1 MSDSSPRQA
10 LAIPA
15 YGRLEETSPYRLYYL
30 AAAAESSGQLLLGE
44 GPQGVAIWLRQGT
57 PNAVHCEALRLET
70 FLIESGSLRRA
81 QLDAAAPFIQ
91 RSGGDVLTGLFAAGA
106 LNPSETFPLIQQHA
120 LTVIWR
126 GLSLEQGPF
135 TFDGSVAPPSSAF
148 PLGNRWQILSN
159 AVRKLD
165 RPAVTRRLAEH
176 AAQAPLVDGSV
187 SELGLTAVET
197 RALALMDGSHALDAL
212 VEHLGVDADV
222 LRRLALLLQEID
234 RLRWIAPSGKQPLPA
249 VARRLTPQ
257 PIAVAPVAAAPAP
270 AVRAAPPA
278 PAATAP
284 AAPTPTTTAKPAA
297 APTANTT
304 TIAKPSPARPPSAA
318 PQPQQPPLTVAQLQ
332 LFAETLKKNDLFS
345 RLGVLRSKGTPPE
358 LKTSFLKLAKQYHPD
373 TVAQDAPP
381 ESRLARAEIL
391 AYLNEAYQTL
401 SDDKRRVEYLAE
413 LEAKETVGDVDVEA
427 ILASEEQF
435 VRGTHFFKARKYA
448 EALELFDG
456 CIRINDREGEF
467 YAWRAYTR
475 FLTSSDKRSAYAE
488 VRGDLTRALE
498 LNRRCSAAYVFD
510 GHMAK
515 LLEEHAVAQ
524 AAYRKALEVE
534 PGNLEAQRELR
545 LYESR
550 SRK

>member
-1 MSDSSPRQA
+1 MSDSPSRTGLA
-10 LAIPA
+10 LPA
-15 YGRLEETSPYRLYYL
+15 YGRLEETSPFRLYYL
-30 AAAAESSGQLLLGE
+30 AAAAESSGLLSLGE
-44 GPQGVAIWLRQGT
+44 GPHAVSIWLKQGT
-57 PNAVHCEALRLET
+57 PNAVHCDALRLEA

-120 LTVIWR
+120 LAVIWR
-126 GLSLEQGPF
+126 GLALEQGPF
-135 TFDGSVAPPSSAF
+135 AFDGSAAAPSSAF

-165 RPAVTRRLAEH
+165 RSAVTRRLAER

-234 RLRWIAPSGKQPLPA
+234 RLRWVAPSGKHPLPA

-257 PIAVAPVAAAPAP
+257 PIAVAPAA
-270 AVRAAPPA
+270 VAPP
-278 PAATAP
+278 P
-284 AAPTPTTTAKPAA
+284 AAPRNPPRPLVTPTASPTPP
-297 APTANTT
+297 PTATLKPPPT
-304 TIAKPSPARPPSAA
+304 PIARLQS
-318 PQPQQPPLTVAQLQ
+318 QQPEMTVAQLQ
-332 LFAETLKKNDLFS
+332 RFAETLKKNDLFG
-345 RLGVLRSKGTPPE
+345 RLGVPRSKAAPPE
-358 LKTSFLKLAKQYHPD
+358 LKGAFLKLAKQYHPD

-381 ESRLARAEIL
+381 ESRTARAEIL

-401 SDDKRRVEYLAE
+401 SDDRRRVEYLAD
-413 LEAKETVGDVDVEA
+413 LEAKEVVGDVDVEA

-435 VRGTHFFKARKYA
+435 LRGTHFFKARKYA

-456 CIRINDREGEF
+456 CIRMNDREGEF

-475 FLTSSDKRSAYAE
+475 FLTASDKRAAYAE
-488 VRGDLTRALE
+488 VRGDLRRALE
-498 LNRRCSAAYVFD
+498 LNRLCSAAHLFD

-515 LLEEHAVAQ
+515 LLEDHADAQ
-524 AAYRKALEVE
+524 VAYRKALEVE
-534 PGNLEAQRELR
+534 PGNVEAQRELR
-545 LYESR
+545 LYEQR